1 MNEQNALATIDAPLS
16 ATAIRAQVNL
26 IQEVM
31 RDVMKPGEHYGTVP
45 GCGDKKTLLQPGAE
59 KLAMVFRLA
68 PTYETTKEDLGGGHR
83 EVTVR
88 CLLSSIA
95 TGQLVGS
102 GVGSCSTMES
112 KYRYRNVADYE
123 VTEDPIPPDAK
134 EKKKEYRRQ
143 GFGMK
148 KVDDVWVWV
157 RYTDSAKAENPDIAD
172 TWNTVL
178 KIAKKR
184 ALVDAVKSTCAASD
198 IFVQDIEDLPPGFA
212 PGDDE
217 DDAPPKPRVQPPQR
231 KSQTNGKPAGQ
242 PASDPAPAPA
252 PAKRNPEEVVLV
264 KDVREAEDPKG
275 KKWAVDSMDGRSFL
289 TRYGKLA
296 EDARVAKELDAPV
309 SISYHLGPGGGF
321 VLDSLVPAPDPQAA
335 G

>member
-1 MNEQNALATIDAPLS
+1 MNETALATVDAPLS
-16 ATAIRAQVNL
+16 AVAIRAQVHL

-31 RDVMKPGEHYGTVP
+31 RDVMKEGEHYGTVP
-45 GCGDKKTLLQPGAE
+45 GCGTKKTLLQPGAE

-88 CLLSSIA
+88 CLLASIG

-134 EKKKEYRRQ
+134 EKKKEYRAK

-148 KVDDVWVWV
+148 KVDDLWVWV

-217 DDAPPKPRVQPPQR
+217 DDAPAKPRVQPPQR

-242 PASDPAPAPA
+242 HAPAQEP
-252 PAKRNPEEVVLV
+252 PKRGPEEVILV
-264 KDVREAEDPKG
+264 KEVREKEDAKG
-275 KKWAVDSMDGRSFL
+275 KVWGIYSQDGRFFS

-296 EDARVAKELDAPV
+296 DDASAAAELEAPV
-309 SISYHLGPGGGF
+309 RITYHAGPGGGF
-321 VLDSLVPAPDPQAA
+321 LLDSLEPVKDEAPAASA
-335 G
+335 E

>member
-1 MNEQNALATIDAPLS
+1 MNETALATVDAPLS
-16 ATAIRAQVNL
+16 AVAIRAQVNL

-31 RDVMKPGEHYGTVP
+31 RDVMKEGEHYGTVP
-45 GCGDKKTLLQPGAE
+45 GCGTKKTLLQPGAE

-88 CLLSSIA
+88 CLLASIG

-134 EKKKEYRRQ
+134 EKKKEYRAK

-148 KVDDVWVWV
+148 KVDDLWVWV

-198 IFVQDIEDLPPGFA
+198 IFVQDIEDLPSGFA

-217 DDAPPKPRVQPPQR
+217 DDAPAKPRVQPPQR

-242 PASDPAPAPA
+242 PAPAQEPP
-252 PAKRNPEEVVLV
+252 KRGPEEVILV
-264 KDVREAEDPKG
+264 KEVREKEDAKG
-275 KKWAVDSMDGRSFL
+275 KVWGIYSQDGRFFS

-296 EDARVAKELDAPV
+296 DDASAAAELEAPV
-309 SISYHLGPGGGF
+309 RITYHAGPGGGF
-321 VLDSLVPAPDPQAA
+321 LLDSLEPVKDEAPAASA
-335 G
+335 E

>member
-16 ATAIRAQVNL
+16 AVAIRAQVNL

-31 RDVMKPGEHYGTVP
+31 RDVMKEGEHFGTVP
-45 GCGDKKTLLQPGAE
+45 GCGTKKTLLQPGAE

-68 PTYETTKEDLGGGHR
+68 PTYEITKEDLGGGHR

-88 CLLSSIA
+88 CLLASIG

-134 EKKKEYRRQ
+134 EKRKEYRAK

-178 KIAKKR
+178 KLAKKR

-217 DDAPPKPRVQPPQR
+217 DDAPQKPRVQPPQR
-231 KSQTNGKPAGQ
+231 KSQPNGKPASQ
-242 PASDPAPAPA
+242 PSPAQEPP
-252 PAKRNPEEVVLV
+252 KRGPEEVILV
-264 KDVREAEDPKG
+264 KEVREKEDTKG
-275 KKWAVDSMDGRSFL
+275 KLWGIYSQDGRFFS
-289 TRYGKLA
+289 TRYGKIADDASAAA
-296 EDARVAKELDAPV
+296 ELEAPV
-309 SISYHLGPGGGF
+309 RITYHAGPGGGF
-321 VLDSLVPAPDPQAA
+321 LLDSLEPVKDDAPAASA